1 MTPFRYQKIRSDL
14 RRLTPEERFIVYS
27 QAADPLVID
36 AIESAPP
43 TIRRAGKNGPKGVR
57 LQPFI
62 DSESRAATALE
73 RARAENP
80 EKAEELESL
89 RDLEQI
95 YEMSLNGVR
104 AGILEELPAAM
115 EIRTEAEV

>member
-1 MTPFRYQKIRSDL
+1 MSEARDRLGVSRSTL
-14 RRLTPEERFIVYS
+14 WRWL
-27 QAADPLVID
+27 
-36 AIESAPP
+36 
-43 TIRRAGKNGPKGVR
+43 RAGRMPPARRIGPKGVR

-62 DSESRAATALE
+62 DSETRAATALE
-73 RARAENP
+73 RARAKNP
-80 EKAEELESL
+80 EKAEELENL

-115 EIRTEAEV
+115 EIRTKAEG